1 MPKLPQSELSFP
13 APNTLH
19 CFGFSRLPSPSTQ
32 LDSAL
37 LPPAGHSKS
46 TAEETVLVRV
56 SQRSGE
62 IVWDGRSRFACS
74 LLWLITRSDGL
85 RLLPPSSPGLSEL
98 VRRPVEDSTETNRQ
112 TDRCYRTALSQSQEP
127 AGTTSL
133 ARYSPIYI
141 GTYIYIYQSLIY
153 HLLPRTTYIG

>member
-13 APNTLH
+13 VLNTLH

-32 LDSAL
+32 LDSSL

-112 TDRCYRTALSQSQEP
+112 VLPHCSQSVTG
-127 AGTTSL
+127 AGWHNIAGPLLTN
-133 ARYSPIYI
+133 IYRNI
-141 GTYIYIYQSLIY
+141 HIY
-153 HLLPRTTYIG
+153 LPVSHISFIS

>member
-13 APNTLH
+13 VLNTLH

-112 TDRCYRTALSQSQEP
+112 TDRQAGVTALLSVSHR
-127 AGTTSL
+127 SRL
-133 ARYSPIYI
+133 AQHRWPLLTNIYRNI
-141 GTYIYIYQSLIY
+141 HIYLTVSHISFIS
-153 HLLPRTTYIG
+153 